1 MNQPLGLPSEVNAG
15 TWRTWDRTHQIDEVR
30 TVQPRSLEELV
41 EAVVAVRES
50 GAGLRP
56 AGSGHSFSELAAPR
70 DVRLDLT
77 ELTGL
82 LEINRTTNQAR
93 FLAGTTLIRA
103 ARILEGEGLAF
114 SNLPDILHQTV
125 GGAVSTAT
133 HGTGTGYPSMSG
145 QVCALTLVTASGE
158 VLECS
163 PAKNR
168 EVFQA
173 ARAGLGV
180 IGVVASVTFQCE
192 PTYRLHSAEFKEPVD
207 QLVDAVGERMAS
219 ADHFEFFWNPVT
231 GSTHSHIMTR
241 LHRLPD
247 EWAKPGSKVA
257 QTVRR
262 MDDTVLRRG
271 LPLGLNRLA
280 SWAPKA
286 IPGLNRL
293 DTLAVSSRAF
303 TDLSYKVFSSARPVK
318 YVQTEWAVPLE
329 DLTEAFR
336 DVQKTL
342 EKRGSYLGLPVT
354 VRCAAPEEAWLS
366 PAQGRYTGWI
376 SVRQFWRTW
385 TPELFD
391 ELQTVFLAHGA
402 RPHWGGRH
410 TLEAAELAEKY
421 KHWDDFL
428 RIREHL
434 DPDGV
439 LLSEPTRR
447 LLGV

>member
-1 MNQPLGLPSEVNAG
+1 MNQPLTLPAEVEAG
-15 TWRTWDRTHQIDEVR
+15 TWHTWDHTHQIQDVR
-30 TVQPRSLEELV
+30 TVRPTTLEELA
-41 EAVVAVRES
+41 EAVHAVREA
-50 GAGLRP
+50 GVGLRP

-82 LEINRTTNQAR
+82 LEINRVTNQAR

-103 ARILEGEGLAF
+103 AKVLEGEGLAF

-145 QVCALTLVTASGE
+145 QVCAVTLVTADGE
-158 VLECS
+158 ILECS
-163 PAKNR
+163 PAHNR

-180 IGVVASVTFQCE
+180 IGVVAAVTFQCE
-192 PTYRLHSAEFKEPVD
+192 PSFRLHSAEFKEPVD
-207 QLVDAVGERMAS
+207 QLIDAIGERMAS

-231 GSTHSHIMTR
+231 GSAHTHIMTR

-247 EWAKPGSKVA
+247 EWSKPGSKVA

-271 LPLGLNRLA
+271 LPLSLNRLA

-286 IPGLNRL
+286 VPGLNRL
-293 DTLAVSSRAF
+293 DTLAVSSRRF

-329 DLTEAFR
+329 QLTETFR
-336 DVQKTL
+336 DVQKLL

-366 PAQGRYTGWI
+366 PAHGRYTGWI

-385 TPELFD
+385 TPELFE
-391 ELQTVFLAHGA
+391 ELQAVFMAHDA
-402 RPHWGGRH
+402 RPHWAGRH
-410 TLEAAELAEKY
+410 TLTAEELAPTY
-421 KHWDDFL
+421 KHWEDFL
-428 RIREHL
+428 RIRQHT

-439 LLSEPTRR
+439 FLAEPMRR